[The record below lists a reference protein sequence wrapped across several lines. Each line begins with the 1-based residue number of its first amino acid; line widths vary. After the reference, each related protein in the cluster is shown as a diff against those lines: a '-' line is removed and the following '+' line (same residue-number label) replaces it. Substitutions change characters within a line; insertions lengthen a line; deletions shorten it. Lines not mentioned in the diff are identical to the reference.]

1 MTDTTMAMVIFL
13 LVMALIITE
22 CVHRSVAAVL
32 GALLLM
38 VCGIMDVKSAAGYI
52 DFNTIGVLVGMMMFV
67 SVVKRSGLFEY
78 IAIRSAKAAGGD
90 PWRIMVV
97 FIVITAMLSSVLD
110 NVTTVLLMGPVTLAV
125 TRTLRLDP
133 VPFMLTQIMAS
144 NIGGT
149 ATLIGDPPNIMIG
162 SAAGFTFMDFIVK
175 NGPVTAMVLAASV
188 ICFRVVYGRR
198 LAADGHAVRILMNMD
213 ENRMVTDRTLMIKCI
228 VMTIMMVLGFV
239 LHSTLGVE
247 TSVIALAS
255 AVAMLL
261 VGRQS
266 PEKIL
271 PELEWT
277 TIIFFVGLFVVVGGL
292 VETGIIDRLAELVTG
307 LMKGDTMKAMI
318 VVLWGSAILSSTLDN
333 IPFVATMIPLIGS
346 MGESGMDIT
355 SLWWA
360 LSLGACLGGNGTLI
374 GASANV
380 VMAGIG
386 EKNGA
391 GISYI
396 QFLKIGCPL
405 MLVSVVICTIYLVF
419 TTV

>member
-22 CVHRSVAAVL
+22 KVHRAIAAVL

-67 SVVKRSGLFEY
+67 SVVKHSGLFEY
-78 IAIRSAKAAGGD
+78 LAIRSAKAAGGD

-110 NVTTVLLMGPVTLAV
+110 NVTTVLLMGPVTIAV
-125 TRTLRLDP
+125 ARILRTDP
-133 VPFMLTQIMAS
+133 VPFLITQIMAS

-175 NGPVTAMVLAASV
+175 NGPVITAVLAVSV
-188 ICFRVVYGRR
+188 ICFRSIYGRR
-198 LAADGHAVRILMNMD
+198 LAADSRAVKILMDMD
-213 ENRMVTDRTLMIKCI
+213 ENRMVTDRPLMIRCI
-228 VMTIMMVLGFV
+228 VMTVVMVLGFV
-239 LHSTLGVE
+239 FHNAMGVE

-277 TIIFFVGLFVVVGGL
+277 TIIFFVGLFIVVGGL
-292 VETGIIDRLAELVTG
+292 VETGIIDRLAELLTE
-307 LMKGDTMKAMI
+307 LMKGDTMTAAI

-355 SLWWA
+355 PLWWA

-391 GISYI
+391 SISYMS
-396 QFLKIGCPL
+396 FLKVGCPL
-405 MLVSVVICTIYLVF
+405 MLVSVMICTIYLVC
-419 TTV
+419 TV